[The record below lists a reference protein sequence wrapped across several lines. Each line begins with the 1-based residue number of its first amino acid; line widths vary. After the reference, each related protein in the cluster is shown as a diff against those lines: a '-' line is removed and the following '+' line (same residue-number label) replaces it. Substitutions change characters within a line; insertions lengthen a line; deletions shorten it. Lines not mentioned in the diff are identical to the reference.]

1 VGNRYIDLDID
12 SRYGKIDILIKNSID
27 EKVEIVNSHLHTIKK
42 DKENHGYGLNNIR
55 KIVEKYNG
63 HFKISNNNNEFI
75 AELFI

>member
-1 VGNRYIDLDID
+1 MRLQESSLY
-12 SRYGKIDILIKNSID
+12 RKINILIKNSID
-27 EKVEIVNSHLHTIKK
+27 GKVEIVNNHLQTIKK